1 MDWKLE
7 VVVVPVTDID
17 RAKAFYTDNAGFT
30 LDVDFS
36 AGEDFRIVQ
45 LTPPGSKCSITLM
58 RNDEYAGHMMGLQVV
73 VTDID
78 EAHGDAK
85 GRGLDVGEIHWY
97 QDGVPTPGHHPERA
111 DFGTFFSF
119 QDPDGNR
126 WLIQE
131 VGKVQ

>member
-7 VVVVPVTDID
+7 VVIVPVTDVD
-17 RAKAFYTDNAGFT
+17 RAKEFYVTKAGFG

-36 AGEDFRIVQ
+36 AGESFRVVQ

-58 RNDEYAGHMMGLQVV
+58 HNAEWAGHMMGLQVV

-78 EAHGDAK
+78 EAHAEAA
-85 GRGLDVGEIHWY
+85 GRGVDVGEIHWY
-97 QDGVPTPGHHPERA
+97 KDGVPTPGHHPERA

-119 QDPDGNR
+119 KDPDGNT

-131 VGKVQ
+131 AGKNR